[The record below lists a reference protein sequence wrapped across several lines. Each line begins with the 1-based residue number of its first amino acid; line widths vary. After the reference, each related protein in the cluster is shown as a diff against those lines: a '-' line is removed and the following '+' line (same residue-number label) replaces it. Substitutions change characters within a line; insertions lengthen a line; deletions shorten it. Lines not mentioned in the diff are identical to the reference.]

1 VKHLRL
7 KRVGGCTEND
17 SDDAV
22 IASARTALSLR
33 GKSLPTATDAAS
45 TFAKASIDPIAYLG

>member
-1 VKHLRL
+1 
-7 KRVGGCTEND
+7 VGGCTETD

-22 IASARTALSLR
+22 LASARTALSLR